1 VPKTAIPL
9 ILAAVAVL
17 LALWFAVRDVAEQG
31 HQQRATSAGTQVPGE
46 SSATPGT
53 TEEKKKEKETAAPWT
68 ARVRLVDDRDGRPV
82 AGATVGHFKDQDLAD
97 PTVRSDAEGRCRP
110 SLPRE
115 PWARLGVRHTA
126 YIFKTQWAPAG
137 LEKETTITLTRGA
150 PLTVIVLA
158 PDKRPVADAAVRAQH
173 TRRQGAVGFWS
184 WRDTERYG
192 TARTDADGQAA
203 LGGMPSV
210 DVVVTVDHPDYALHE
225 STVEIRG
232 LAPHEHLI
240 RLDAGGVLEGVVLDP
255 DGEGVEGAD
264 VKLSGGNRPRTR
276 SGAGGAFRLESVGV
290 GTAEVIASAEGY
302 GPGFFGERLGWDD
315 PVPIHV
321 RAGDTV
327 TGIEIVLGHP
337 TFLLGR
343 IVDDAKQPVGGVGVH
358 GWISGAINF
367 DQGGKSD
374 ADGKFRVGPFTVREK
389 GQAQLWFQAGDHVL
403 APAGG
408 KFAEPGKDL
417 DMGTVKATRKATVR
431 GVVVGENGRPV
442 EGAMV
447 TARPGY
453 HSVGV
458 KPDGTFEVARLNPGK
473 VSLQAESRD
482 PALKSRPVK
491 LQVAAGEVRDGVE
504 ILLKPAR
511 SIQGRVITP
520 DGRPRTGADLAIRP
534 LDYEVVVDKFVYTS
548 EDRASSDKEG
558 RFLFANLPA
567 GRYQVGVRD
576 GSTPWYE
583 PATFLKD
590 PAPRTVEAG
599 ADDLEF
605 IIPLK
610 GGIVTARVVS
620 KRDGRPL
627 RKFEAT
633 FIRYKF
639 FLPSNTEMGWG
650 VEGEFRK
657 ELDDPGTWQVDI
669 SAAGHAPHRTERF
682 TLKAGEVKDLGTL
695 RLGEGGTI
703 AGTVRDAQGQPVA
716 YTRINILN
724 AKFQTNDDEPFT
736 DQEGRFTLKGISPGT
751 YTVFAISPR
760 HPLVLVPGVKVRE
773 GGRAQVDLEFVRP
786 APLTIVVTGVDGQP
800 VPGAQLSFT
809 FPAIAPLHSKLFR
822 DKIPPG
828 YGSPKADAEGLI
840 RQHCLPPGEVTIT
853 IEANGHEPKTRKLE
867 LKSGEANRVQI
878 RLRKKPK

>member
-1 VPKTAIPL
+1 MRKTAFPL
-9 ILAAVAVL
+9 VLAVVAVL
-17 LALWFAVRDVAEQG
+17 LAFWFAQRDAAERG
-31 HQQRATSAGTQVPGE
+31 RQQRATAAGTPAPRE
-46 SSATPGT
+46 TTPTDATT
-53 TEEKKKEKETAAPWT
+53 DEQKEEETAAGWT
-68 ARVRLVDDRDGRPV
+68 AQVRLVDDEGSPV
-82 AGATVGHFKDQDLAD
+82 AGAVVGRFQDLEFLG
-97 PTVRSDAEGRCRP
+97 PTVRSDADGRCRP
-110 SLPRE
+110 SLPAE
-115 PWARLGVRHTA
+115 PWVALGVRHSA
-126 YIFKTQWAPAG
+126 YIFKAQWIPAG
-137 LEKETTITLTRGA
+137 LDKEITITLTRGA

-158 PDKRPVADAAVRAQH
+158 PDKRPVAGAAVKAQH

-184 WRDTERYG
+184 WRDTEQYG
-192 TARTDADGQAA
+192 SARTDVDGKAA
-203 LGGMPSV
+203 LGGMPQV
-210 DVVVTVDHPDYALHE
+210 DVAVTVDQPDYALHE

-232 LAPHEHLI
+232 LAPHEHLV
-240 RLDAGGVLEGVVLDP
+240 RLDAGGVLEGSVLDP
-255 DGEGVEGAD
+255 DGEGVEGAE
-264 VKLSGGNRPRTR
+264 VKLRSAVRPRTR

-290 GTAEVIASAEGY
+290 GTAEVIASADGF

-327 TGIEIVLGHP
+327 SGIEIVLGHP

-343 IVDDAKQPVGGVGVH
+343 VIDDTKQPVEGVEVH
-358 GWISGAINF
+358 GWISGAISF
-367 DQGGKSD
+367 DRSVKSD

-389 GQAQLWFQAGDHVL
+389 GQAQLWFGAGDHVIEQVR
-403 APAGG
+403 G

-417 DMGTVKATRKATVR
+417 DLGTVKATRKATVR
-431 GVVVGENGRPV
+431 GVVVGEDGKPV
-442 EGAMV
+442 EDAMV

-458 KPDGTFEVARLNPGK
+458 KPDGTFEAPRLNPGK
-473 VSLQAESRD
+473 ISLQAESQD
-482 PALKSRPVK
+482 PARKSRPVQ
-491 LQVAAGEVRDGVE
+491 LEVAAGEVRESVE

-511 SIQGRVITP
+511 SIKGRVITP
-520 DGRPRTGADLAIRP
+520 DGKPRSGADLAIQP
-534 LDYEVVVDKFVYTS
+534 LDYREVVVDRFVYTS
-548 EDRASSDKEG
+548 ADRTSSDADG
-558 RFLFANLPA
+558 RFEFADLPE
-567 GRYQVGVRD
+567 GKYRVGVRD

-590 PAPRTVEAG
+590 PAPRTADAG

-605 IIPLK
+605 ILPLK

-639 FLPSNTEMGWG
+639 FLPANNELGWFQG
-650 VEGEFRK
+650 GAFRK
-657 ELDDPGTWQVDI
+657 ELDEPGTWQVDI

-682 TLKAGEVKDLGTL
+682 TLKAGEVRDLGTL

-703 AGTVRDAQGQPVA
+703 AGTVRDAQGGPVP

-736 DQEGRFTLKGISPGT
+736 DQEGGFQLKGISPGV

-760 HPLVLVPGVKVRE
+760 HPLVMVPGVNVKE
-773 GGRAQVDLEFVRP
+773 GRRAHVDLEFVPP
-786 APLTIVVTGVDGQP
+786 APLTIAVTAADGRP

-828 YGSPKADAEGLI
+828 YGSHKADAEGLI
-840 RQHCLPPGEVTIT
+840 RQHCLPPGEVTLT
-853 IEANGHEPKTRKLE
+853 IEADGHEPKTKKLN
-867 LKSGEANRVQI
+867 LKSGEANRAQI
-878 RLRKKPK
+878 RLRRKPK